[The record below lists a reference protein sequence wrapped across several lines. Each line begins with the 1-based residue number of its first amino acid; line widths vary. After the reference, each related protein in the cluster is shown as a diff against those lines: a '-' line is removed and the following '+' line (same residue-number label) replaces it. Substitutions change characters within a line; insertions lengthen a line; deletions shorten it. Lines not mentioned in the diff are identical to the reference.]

1 MEAIQEGATKAEE
14 ARADTLAKVVEAMEV
29 VAAEAVVDTTI
40 AEEAAAEVVDH
51 TKAI

>member
-1 MEAIQEGATKAEE
+1 VEAIQEGATKAEE
-14 ARADTLAKVVEAMEV
+14 ARAGTLAKVVEAMEV

-40 AEEAAAEVVDH
+40 TEEATAEVVDH